1 MEQDSVT
8 INIMRLR
15 PEQDTD
21 IPLPCYMTPYSSGM
35 DIYAAVEKEIL
46 LEPGEI
52 RLIPTGFAIAIPHGT
67 EAQIRPRSGL
77 AVKHGIGII
86 NSPGTIDSDFR
97 GEMMIALINFSKKSF
112 TIHRGD
118 RIAQMVIQKVYQVK
132 LDIVNQLDETE
143 RNTGGFGHTGV

>member
-15 PEQDTD
+15 PEQDAD

-52 RLIPTGFAIAIPHGT
+52 RLIPTGFAIAIPHGA
-67 EAQIRPRSGL
+67 EAQIRPGAVWQLNTALGL
-77 AVKHGIGII
+77 SILPV
-86 NSPGTIDSDFR
+86 P
-97 GEMMIALINFSKKSF
+97 
-112 TIHRGD
+112 
-118 RIAQMVIQKVYQVK
+118 
-132 LDIVNQLDETE
+132 
-143 RNTGGFGHTGV
+143 